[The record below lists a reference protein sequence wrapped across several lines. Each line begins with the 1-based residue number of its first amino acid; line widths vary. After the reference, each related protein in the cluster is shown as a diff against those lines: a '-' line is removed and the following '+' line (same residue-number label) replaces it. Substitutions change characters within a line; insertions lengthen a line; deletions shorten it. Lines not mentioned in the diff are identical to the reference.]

1 MVRGRIVGHI
11 LSMIYHIILELYN
24 QPLVIIHFL
33 SELQKL
39 SRLSCVLFM
48 HHSIISNFIFI
59 QVFHVGRLVVV
70 VGGRVVVALSLIWF
84 NLYHDKDKLSH
95 IQ

>member
-48 HHSIISNFIFI
+48 HHSIISNFSFI
-59 QVFHVGRLVVV
+59 QVFHVGRF
-70 VGGRVVVALSLIWF
+70 GGSGGWAGGCCPFTDMV
-84 NLYHDKDKLSH
+84 
-95 IQ
+95 